1 MSHQSGKGF
10 YQHPIKLLI
19 LSEVY
24 HEKIGD
30 RFSKELWWLIVGGL
44 VKSRKLF
51 QLFYHEG
58 KRYSCV
64 IVSRDHH
71 AMRSLLCRALV
82 SGHIGFS
89 NKDYVESKTWLS
101 GAGYA
106 TRRSETLKKGT
117 VSDL

>member
-19 LSEVY
+19 LSEVH

-51 QLFYHEG
+51 QLFYHEEG
-58 KRYSCV
+58 TAVLSELFKIAVRNS
-64 IVSRDHH
+64 I
-71 AMRSLLCRALV
+71 SLLGLANIR
-82 SGHIGFS
+82 
-89 NKDYVESKTWLS
+89 NKDNFGSLLYVLS
-101 GAGYA
+101 
-106 TRRSETLKKGT
+106 L
-117 VSDL
+117 

>member
-19 LSEVY
+19 LSEVH

-51 QLFYHEG
+51 QLFYHEERG
-58 KRYSCV
+58 TAVLSELFKIAVRNS
-64 IVSRDHH
+64 I
-71 AMRSLLCRALV
+71 SLLGLA
-82 SGHIGFS
+82 
-89 NKDYVESKTWLS
+89 KYQEQ
-101 GAGYA
+101 
-106 TRRSETLKKGT
+106 RSFRKFVVRVVTIEEYKLLISVG
-117 VSDL
+117 

>member
-19 LSEVY
+19 LSEVH

-51 QLFYHEG
+51 QLFYHEERAVLSELF
-58 KRYSCV
+58 KIAVRNS
-64 IVSRDHH
+64 I
-71 AMRSLLCRALV
+71 SLLGLANIR
-82 SGHIGFS
+82 
-89 NKDYVESKTWLS
+89 NKDNFGSLLYVT
-101 GAGYA
+101 
-106 TRRSETLKKGT
+106 TL
-117 VSDL
+117 